1 MQSLSTYIQ
10 LESWFNMLLKSL
22 AQRLFLLPNI
32 FKVLMSEGI
41 SVLSPS
47 QQGAG
52 NQMVQ
57 VSVKK
62 QKNIWN
68 LFKLIGKRLTYK
80 PLSMVCKFF
89 NFFLSLSLPENL
101 KNSIFEMTIILQIIT
116 ITSSTTTRAKSINLN
131 TFRER
136 NEYTS
141 SKSWPKALF
150 TPPVFEVWV
159 CEGRSVLSPGQLG
172 AGIEMV
178 KVSVKNFLKLF
189 DFA

>member
-1 MQSLSTYIQ
+1 
-10 LESWFNMLLKSL
+10 
-22 AQRLFLLPNI
+22 
-32 FKVLMSEGI
+32 MSEGI

-89 NFFLSLSLPENL
+89 NFF
-101 KNSIFEMTIILQIIT
+101 FE
-116 ITSSTTTRAKSINLN
+116 SFVTRK
-131 TFRER
+131 
-136 NEYTS
+136 
-141 SKSWPKALF
+141 
-150 TPPVFEVWV
+150 FE
-159 CEGRSVLSPGQLG
+159 
-172 AGIEMV
+172 
-178 KVSVKNFLKLF
+178 KFNF
-189 DFA
+189 